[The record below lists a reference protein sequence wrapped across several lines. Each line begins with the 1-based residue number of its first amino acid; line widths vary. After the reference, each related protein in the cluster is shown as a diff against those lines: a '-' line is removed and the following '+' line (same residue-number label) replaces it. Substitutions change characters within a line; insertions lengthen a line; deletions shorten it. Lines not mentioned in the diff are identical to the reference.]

1 MKVGGWLVGRNISQ
15 NDILRKGTLSGKK
28 LVVDAYGPRVPIG
41 GGALSGKDFFKADR
55 AGAVLA
61 RRLSK
66 AVVMSGAA
74 PECIATLAI
83 APGDRK
89 FRIVS
94 LVGGSAALDPRRWA
108 GLIDLS
114 LSKTGESFAGTP
126 GLPELARYGH
136 FTSLD
141 RLWERIE
148 F

>member
-1 MKVGGWLVGRNISQ
+1 VNGAGNFEVGGPEGDN
-15 NDILRKGTLSGKK
+15 GLSGKK
-28 LVVDAYGPRVPIG
+28 LVVDAYGPRVPMG

-61 RRLSK
+61 RRLAK

-74 PECIATLAI
+74 AECIATLAI
-83 APGDRK
+83 APGDRA

-94 LVGGSAALDPRRWA
+94 LRGSPAAPDASRWS

-114 LSKTGESFAGTP
+114 LAATGESYTGACDLT
-126 GLPELARYGH
+126 ELARYGH
-136 FTSLD
+136 FTSPD
-141 RLWERIE
+141 RPWERIG